1 MLARLQ
7 DQSSGL
13 QAEAQRGSDMI
24 NNFDLEKQMYSGA
37 ESAYR
42 LGHEQLNTLVGTEVV
57 QGLHQGIS
65 PIYKTGKALVQR
77 AQGLP
82 TSLAEARSRAQ
93 QSASEKLSQVSGRP
107 PVQRAADP
115 LPEGGLREDS
125 RVLAPSDRA
134 ERNLRYNPQE
144 GTIET
149 EGGARAT
156 IGNERDIKVRTPA
169 EQAEFDSPSVSGR
182 NLPRGGAGPQER
194 VEYPDFGPRTF
205 QAPTQA
211 EHTARLTAERES
223 ALPHTA
229 QPDELPDLP
238 GIGSGE
244 PTPASI
250 GTQRVAGE
258 VQPGEGS
265 TYSRGSY
272 RVNPKSTKSKPS
284 AIEEDAE
291 PDLGSPLE
299 FENKRMGV
307 TEAETAE
314 SQEPTYS
321 GISQR
326 PNPGYRDAPDTSV
339 GDTSVADTTRSP
351 LLQSEST
358 SVDPRAPPTQP
369 EAPGAIDDMFPNVP
383 GGDEDLNQRISNLR
397 GPTSVDD
404 SGLPELSEADKAVDD
419 TSDVLKSIA
428 QKEAVVA
435 PEEEIA
441 DAIPGVGEIIGG
453 IIGIGAAVAGIS
465 DAVSASKDKGPTQ
478 PGGTPSMSTAF
489 DSAPVIDSSSYHNL

>member
-57 QGLHQGIS
+57 QGLHQGIG
-65 PIYKTGKALVQR
+65 PLYKTGKALAQR

-125 RVLAPSDRA
+125 RVLAPDRE
-134 ERNLRYNPQE
+134 ERNLRYNPQKQRM
-144 GTIET
+144 ET
-149 EGGARAT
+149 EA
-156 IGNERDIKVRTPA
+156 GNEAKIGGERDVINRTPA
-169 EQAEFDSPSVSGR
+169 EQTAFEDPPFSGR
-182 NLPRGGAGPQER
+182 NLPRDGAGPQER
-194 VEYPDFGPRTF
+194 IEYPDFDSRTF
-205 QAPTQA
+205 KAPTQS
-211 EHTARLTAERES
+211 EHMAKMTAERES

-229 QPDELPDLP
+229 KPDELPDLP

-258 VQPGEGS
+258 VEPGLQS

-307 TEAETAE
+307 TEAETEE

-321 GISQR
+321 GTSQR
-326 PNPGYRDAPDTSV
+326 PNPGYRDAPDTSI
-339 GDTSVADTTRSP
+339 GDAQPTPAVPESSP

-419 TSDVLKSIA
+419 TSDVLKSVA
-428 QKEAVVA
+428 EKEMAVA

-453 IIGIGAAVAGIS
+453 IIGIGAAVA
-465 DAVSASKDKGPTQ
+465 Q
-478 PGGTPSMSTAF
+478 
-489 DSAPVIDSSSYHNL
+489 VIIIYNHQLTFLLQ

>member
-42 LGHEQLNTLVGTEVV
+42 LGHEQLSTLVGTEVV

-65 PIYKTGKALVQR
+65 PIYKTGKALAQR

-125 RVLAPSDRA
+125 RVLAPDRA
-134 ERNLRYNPQE
+134 ERNLRYNPQKQRM
-144 GTIET
+144 ET
-149 EGGARAT
+149 EA
-156 IGNERDIKVRTPA
+156 GNEAKIGGERDVINRTPA
-169 EQAEFDSPSVSGR
+169 EQTAFEDPSFSGR
-182 NLPRGGAGPQER
+182 NLPRDGAGPPER
-194 VEYPDFGPRTF
+194 TEYPDFGPRTF

-211 EHTARLTAERES
+211 EHTARLTAEREA

-244 PTPASI
+244 PSAASI

-258 VQPGEGS
+258 VQPLEGS

-272 RVNPKSTKSKPS
+272 RVNPKSTKAKPS

-314 SQEPTYS
+314 SQQPTYS
-321 GISQR
+321 GTSQR
-326 PNPGYRDAPDTSV
+326 PNPGYREPSDTSV
-339 GDTSVADTTRSP
+339 GDTSIADTTRSP
-351 LLQSEST
+351 LLESEST

-419 TSDVLKSIA
+419 TSNVLKSIA
-428 QKEAVVA
+428 EKEAVVA

-465 DAVSASKDKGPTQ
+465 EAVSAAKDKGPTQ